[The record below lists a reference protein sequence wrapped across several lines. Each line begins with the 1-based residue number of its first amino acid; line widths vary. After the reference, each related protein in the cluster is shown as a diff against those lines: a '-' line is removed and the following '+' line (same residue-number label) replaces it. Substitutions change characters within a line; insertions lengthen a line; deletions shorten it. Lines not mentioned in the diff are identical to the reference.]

1 MSEAGAS
8 LGLHR
13 AGQWVGDPTS
23 NPAFG
28 PTSTPT
34 FCQEQGPLSP
44 RGPAFSALPPP
55 LSASHLPKHQ
65 LLFLPLLLLPFSL
78 SFLFHQHLISLL
90 SFQRGFENKQLNA
103 CAPSSTFCWQTGVY
117 RAGAEGQ
124 GEVRGWAP
132 EPGTSMAEF
141 WLQVSIPLCDLGQ
154 DDQPL

>member
-1 MSEAGAS
+1 MGWGPHFQPC
-8 LGLHR
+8 LRPHLHSYLL
-13 AGQWVGDPTS
+13 P
-23 NPAFG
+23 
-28 PTSTPT
+28 
-34 FCQEQGPLSP
+34 EQGPLSP

-55 LSASHLPKHQ
+55 SSASHLPKHQ
-65 LLFLPLLLLPFSL
+65 LLFPPLLLLLFSL